1 MLGSCANGERCD
13 VYDLTVAGVH
23 EFTAS
28 GIIVHNCVWTLI
40 HLAGGGQGDWGAV
53 YGFRDCTGCGAKV
66 NENKDERCRECGKK
80 IEPIA
85 PKHAGG
91 RPAQVPWSDAYMKTC
106 IKCGA
111 KYTPKERS
119 CPECSPNPETYLARV
134 MKFQSGASGPLSYTG
149 KNLFGRL
156 R

>member
-1 MLGSCANGERCD
+1 MLGSCANGERRD

-28 GIIVHNCVWTLI
+28 GIIVHNCVWTMI
-40 HLAGGGQGDWGAV
+40 HLAGGSQGDWGMV
-53 YGFRDCTGCGAKV
+53 YGFRDCTKCGGRV
-66 NENKDERCRECGKK
+66 NEDKDQRCPNCGCEITKL
-80 IEPIA
+80 P

-91 RPAQVPWSDAYMKTC
+91 RPSQVPWSDAYLRTC
-106 IKCGA
+106 PNGH

-119 CPECSPNPETYLARV
+119 CPKCAPSPENYLQRALA
-134 MKFQSGASGPLSYTG
+134 MQSGGTGPLSYTG